1 MAELN
6 YIKEEVDKG
15 KEQLREAQKEMD
27 QIYDSVIQK
36 INELNSYPYLNNNY
50 SEINAT
56 LFTESS
62 NAIKDILQNVETVQ
76 EKIEEWNSKISE
88 NWLERL
94 WASFAHTSLKI
105 TEGFSVGGEN
115 ILDGF
120 VSIGGWLWTM
130 FDPSKKD
137 DIKEWVETDH
147 VKSFFNDI
155 YDSDYGEK
163 ILRDSYMKRGGFGEG
178 VCEFAG
184 KAGAYIAAYSVGAG
198 VLGSLGIGEGVAILG
213 GKISG
218 SMLGSMGLAFTG
230 GMGSGAELAYK
241 NGATYEQGL
250 IHGAKTGG
258 VQAAIVGVTSWALPK
273 LGSLWNKIK
282 SNQGSTVT
290 NEVIEPEVIDAQFPE
305 HVVNDN
311 IIEPEIIDAEWTE
324 HVVGEEGGLLSY
336 TPEVGEGGVPLLGT
350 TKELIASNADD
361 AVNALAG
368 SADDAVNAVANNT
381 DDVLN
386 AVTGS
391 ADDAVNALAG
401 STDDA
406 VNAVA
411 NNTDDVLNAATGSAD
426 DVINSSTSNVLD
438 APGDLPSNTGLK
450 PGGDLPSTTPP
461 KELPSD
467 VLDAP
472 GDLPSDTGLKPGG
485 DLSSTTS
492 PKELPSDVLD
502 APGDLPSNTGLKPGE
517 SDGVNL
523 LRPYRNGVGEEPV
536 VQFVEKT
543 PSVPEQA
550 ASVAEPTPSTTNTNI
565 FSESNAYNEVDDL
578 ITGNPSEYAP
588 QPKPLE
594 SMAEP
599 AETSTISLQVLERDP
614 RLDELQSMFNRSE
627 NASNMPAVVD
637 SNGAVSTNPSN
648 VTDAAI
654 YEPTTTAVSPNP
666 SNVTDAAIYEPTT
679 TAASA
684 EVITEPIVTNTEP
697 AIVIDTPTNIPV
709 TVADAVPATAT
720 EPLTSSELFIPTT
733 LKTTT
738 AEPYPVTQYEPKPV
752 ATITIPPQPTKT
764 IPAEPTPPTTGGP
777 QDGKVF
783 VPVDLPYEKTP
794 GVPPIDTSAR
804 VVIPPASPEKS
815 NIPPVINT
823 PPIESTPTPP
833 TISSTPTISTPPS
846 QTPTVTT
853 PSTPTPT
860 PTSTSTPTP
869 TYTSTPTNPQT
880 ATEYAPIPNTS
891 INRETDYKDFVAPI
905 LGAIGGV
912 AAGVGIKNIKDD
924 KENKNRKNE
933 EEGDLI

>member
-62 NAIKDILQNVETVQ
+62 NAIKDIIQNVETVQ

-155 YDSDYGEK
+155 YNSDYGEK

-282 SNQGSTVT
+282 PNQGSTVT
-290 NEVIEPEVIDAQFPE
+290 NEVIEPEVIDANFTE

-324 HVVGEEGGLLSY
+324 HVIGKEGGLLSY

-386 AVTGS
+386 A
-391 ADDAVNALAG
+391 
-401 STDDA
+401 
-406 VNAVA
+406 
-411 NNTDDVLNAATGSAD
+411 ATGSAD
-426 DVINSSTSNVLD
+426 DVINSSTS
-438 APGDLPSNTGLK
+438 
-450 PGGDLPSTTPP
+450 
-461 KELPSD
+461 D

-472 GDLPSDTGLKPGG
+472 GDLPGNTGLKPEG
-485 DLSSTTS
+485 DLSSTTP

-517 SDGVNL
+517 SDGLNL

-550 ASVAEPTPSTTNTNI
+550 ASVAEPSPSTTNTNI

-599 AETSTISLQVLERDP
+599 AETSTISPQVLERDP
-614 RLDELQSMFNRSE
+614 RLDELQRMFNRSE

-648 VTDAAI
+648 VADAAI

-684 EVITEPIVTNTEP
+684 EVITEPIVPNTEP

-777 QDGKVF
+777 QDGRVF

-853 PSTPTPT
+853 PSTSTPT

-933 EEGDLI
+933 EEGDLL